1 MSGMRLIG
9 IAGWKNSGKTTLT
22 ERLVAELTR
31 RGWTVSTLKRAHHDT
46 DIDREGTDSFRHR
59 SAGATEVMLVTGK
72 RWALMHELR
81 DAAEPTL
88 EDLAARL
95 SPCDFVLAEGWKG
108 GAHPKI
114 EARRLQAKEQTP
126 LPGSANVVAIAA
138 DHEVTDAGL
147 PVFDLDDIASI
158 ADFLEFL
165 APPGAENKGA
175 LHS

>member
-31 RGWTVSTLKRAHHDT
+31 RGWKVSTLKRAHHNT
-46 DIDREGTDSFRHR
+46 DVDRKGTDSFRHR

-81 DAAEPTL
+81 DEGEPAL
-88 EDLAARL
+88 EDLVARL

-114 EARRLQAKEQTP
+114 EARRLQARERTP
-126 LPGSANVVAIAA
+126 LPHSANVVAVAT
-138 DHEVTDAGL
+138 DHEVADAGL
-147 PVFDLDDIASI
+147 PVFDLDDIAAI
-158 ADFLEFL
+158 ADFVESV
-165 APPGAENKGA
+165 ARPKPESGGV
-175 LHS
+175 LHG